1 MTAYDKLSGEFNPTV
16 PTRVIFGQGKT
27 ATLGSEVADLGG
39 KKVLVLSG
47 RTVAEQ
53 TDAVRRTQEALGDSA
68 VGVYSGL
75 TQRAP
80 LATAVEAANLAV
92 SLGADTLVGVG
103 GSTISDAAR
112 MIAVLMAEGIDNV
125 EELRVRGH
133 REDGMLRPNL
143 DGKPLPLQVSIP
155 TTLSAGEFNMG
166 GGNVLDDGEG
176 HKIRV
181 GHPRLYADLI
191 VLDSEMTAGTPDWLW
206 LSTGVKA
213 LDHCIERLYCRGN
226 QPAID
231 APVLSAAEML
241 FEHLPR
247 SRQADDVD
255 GEERLQCLVAAWMSM
270 MGAPNFAVGLSH
282 AIGHIVGV
290 KYAVGHGYTSCVTQP
305 YVMEYNRPASA
316 AKQALLARAAGHDIS
331 GMSEEAAAELAART
345 VDDFILGLGMPHR
358 LRELEI
364 PEEDLPEIADL
375 VLTDRGCRTNAVA
388 VTEREQVMEVL
399 RAAY

>member
-1 MTAYDKLSGEFNPTV
+1 MSAYSNLSGEFNPAV
-16 PTRVIFGQGKT
+16 PSRVIFGRNKT
-27 ATLGSEVADLGG
+27 ATLGAEVAALGG
-39 KKVLVLSG
+39 KRALVLSG
-47 RTVAEQ
+47 RSVADQ
-53 TDAVRRTQEALGDSA
+53 TDAVRRAGEALGELF

-92 SLGADTLVGVG
+92 SLEADTLVGVG

-112 MIAVLMAEGIDNV
+112 MIAVLMAEGISTVDV
-125 EELRVRGH
+125 LSERGRQEEM
-133 REDGMLRPNL
+133 MLRTDL
-143 DGKPLPLQVSIP
+143 DGKPLPLQVSVP

-166 GGNVLDDGEG
+166 GGNVLDDGAG

-181 GHPRLYADLI
+181 SSSRLYADLI
-191 VLDSEMTAGTPDWLW
+191 VLDPDITEGTPDWLW
-206 LSTGVKA
+206 LSSGVKA
-213 LDHCIERLYCRGN
+213 LDHCIERLYCQGN

-241 FEHLPR
+241 FSALPR
-247 SRQADDVD
+247 SRQSGGDV
-255 GEERLQCLVAAWMSM
+255 EARLQCLVAAWMSM

-290 KYAVGHGYTSCVTQP
+290 KYSVGHGYTSCVSQP

-316 AKQALLARAAGHDIS
+316 AKQALLARAAGHDIR
-331 GMSEEAAAELAART
+331 GMSDEAAAELAARK
-345 VDDFILGLGMPHR
+345 VDDFILELGMPHR

-364 PEEDLPEIADL
+364 PEEDLPEIANL
-375 VLTDRGCRTNAVA
+375 VLTDRSCRSNAIPI
-388 VTEREQVMEVL
+388 TEPSQVMEVL
-399 RAAY
+399 RRAY